1 MAEAERLLR
10 TVLLVALLHSSP
22 WAPPLSLSGLWGQDQ
37 QETSVISTASP
48 ASTLSPTSR
57 PSAAATTTR
66 TTPTM
71 FASGQAAGDDSQMDG
86 QDQNEMGDP
95 SLLNPMS
102 NQGYGKED
110 PPHISISRPNKKSDK
125 TDKKKAA
132 EEAYKNRSMGEQ
144 TMQAALQMGVLVSV
158 FLLFAFLFFVQVG
171 VDLFTDSIANLIIE
185 ILGRTK
191 ELDIEDQDPASLV
204 GTFKRY
210 K

>member
-57 PSAAATTTR
+57 PSAAATTT
-66 TTPTM
+66 PTM

-110 PPHISISRPNKKSDK
+110 PPHISRPNKKSDK